1 MQELDQQKQ
10 AIEQKILQFGQGHL
24 KMYEMYKQGE
34 LTEEEYKARHDSIN
48 RSYPDMIQ
56 DQDEIMEEYLQD
68 DMAYTRISAYLGYEP
83 LRLQMT
89 TLEWDKLHHILKS
102 VILKDDGS
110 LEMEYHLKP
119 VPIDI

>member
-1 MQELDQQKQ
+1 
-10 AIEQKILQFGQGHL
+10 
-24 KMYEMYKQGE
+24 
-34 LTEEEYKARHDSIN
+34 
-48 RSYPDMIQ
+48 MIQ

-68 DMAYTRISAYLGYEP
+68 DMAYTSISAYLGYEP
-83 LRLQMT
+83 LRLQMA

-102 VILKDDGS
+102 VILKDDGT